1 MNKELK
7 FALELNN
14 CVLIKGWNDAI
25 IGISNCD
32 KPKAVY
38 SISKCISITQE
49 KGGSLDEAEKLFGYL
64 YKNQIKK
71 DGDNAPLFVALNQDL
86 SSNVDFYNLNDED
99 IDKMYS
105 R

>member
-14 CVLIKGWNDAI
+14 CVLIQGWNDAI

-49 KGGSLDEAEKLFGYL
+49 KGGSLDEAEKLFGY
-64 YKNQIKK
+64 NKK
-71 DGDNAPLFVALNQDL
+71 VGDNAPVFVALNQDL
-86 SSNVDFYNLNDED
+86 SSNVDFYNLNDEQ
-99 IDKMYS
+99 IEEMYL